1 MQGKGVVKVENLN
14 IINKENKEGVK
25 GILTCYR
32 TKPDIPYIHIECEL
46 EGHHIDFTYKSRKN
60 FGNSIHQDIR
70 SYRLYIGTRKATE
83 NDLRRLL

>member
-1 MQGKGVVKVENLN
+1 MEKN
-14 IINKENKEGVK
+14 IIINQENVEGIK

-46 EGHHIDFTYKSRKN
+46 LGHHIDFTYKSHHN
-60 FGNSIHQDIR
+60 FANAVHSTIR
-70 SYRLYIGTRKATE
+70 RYRLYIDTRKATE